1 MMKSKILKDVKKYVN
16 NIIDNEFHRIIAS
29 DILMVVQ
36 RRAYSDLLNN
46 SSKYNMTYNKMKN
59 LVDEIIVLFNSEKQK
74 IEVKI
79 KWNN

>member
-36 RRAYSDLLNN
+36 RRAYSYLLNN

>member
-1 MMKSKILKDVKKYVN
+1 MMKSKILKDVKKYVHN
-16 NIIDNEFHRIIAS
+16 VIDNEFHRIIAS

>member
-1 MMKSKILKDVKKYVN
+1 MKSKILKDVKKYVN

-36 RRAYSDLLNN
+36 RRAYSYILNS
-46 SSKYNMTYNKMKN
+46 SSKYNMTYNEMRN

-74 IEVKI
+74 VEVKI
-79 KWNN
+79 EWKN

>member
-1 MMKSKILKDVKKYVN
+1 MKSKILKDVTKYVN

-36 RRAYSDLLNN
+36 RRAYSYILNN
-46 SSKYNMTYNKMKN
+46 SLKYNMDYDEMEE
-59 LVDEIIVLFNSEKQK
+59 LVDDIIVLFNNEKQK

-79 KWNN
+79 EWKK